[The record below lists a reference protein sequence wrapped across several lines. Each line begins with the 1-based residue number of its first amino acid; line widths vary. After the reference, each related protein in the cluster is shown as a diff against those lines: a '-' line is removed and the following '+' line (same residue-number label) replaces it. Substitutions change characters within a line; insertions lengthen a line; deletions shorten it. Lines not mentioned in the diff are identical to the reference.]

1 MSLTD
6 PIADLLT
13 RILNATA
20 VKHESMSIP
29 CSKLKLSIVSILKK
43 EGFIKDYEVIKKK
56 PQSSL
61 KIFFTYRD
69 EGESPM
75 RGLKKISKP
84 GLRVHVSKGEIP
96 RVYGGIGIS
105 IMSTSKGIM
114 TGQEA
119 RRQNTGGE
127 LLCYVW

>member
-96 RVYGGIGIS
+96 RVYGGIGLSLIH
-105 IMSTSKGIM
+105 I
-114 TGQEA
+114 
-119 RRQNTGGE
+119 
-127 LLCYVW
+127 